1 MFSNPFFT
9 DLLFYAVA
17 GAILLT
23 AVLVVTVKN
32 VLQSAVF
39 LIFSFIG
46 TAVLYLMLHAEFIA
60 MVQVMVYAGGV
71 VIFMVFTI
79 LLTSHL
85 GETSFSVKA
94 PRMFIAFVFSAAFL
108 GIMTKLLLKEPG
120 LATAVPNSENSSSLA
135 SISMRLLNIGEHGF
149 VIPFEIISIL
159 LLITLVCS
167 ITIARK
173 EKGEK

>member
-1 MFSNPFFT
+1 MLSESLLV
-9 DLLFYAVA
+9 DALFYAVA
-17 GAILLT
+17 AAILITAILT
-23 AVLVVTVKN
+23 VTVKN
-32 VLQSAVF
+32 ILQSAVF
-39 LIFSFIG
+39 LIFSFVG

-60 MVQVMVYAGGV
+60 MAQVMVYAGGV

-85 GETSFSVKA
+85 GESTFSVKV
-94 PRMFIAFVFSAAFL
+94 PRIFLAFVFSGAFL
-108 GIMTKLLLKEPG
+108 FVMTRFLLQEPVIPQG
-120 LATAVPNSENSSSLA
+120 TDLSGDFSSLS
-135 SISMRLLNIGEHGF
+135 SIAIRLLDVSPHGF

-173 EKGEK
+173 QKGEK